1 MFIFLDSNN
10 SNPSTNIEG
19 PSSFLKN
26 YDIFIFE
33 GRPKGTIPFISV
45 DRGSNIN
52 EMILYIKTSLFSG
65 KEVLLLKDVK
75 FLNTIKEENLKGSS
89 YSFENPNIIYLSL
102 GTKSRMFTH
111 FEEEIATFES
121 LRSAIMG
128 LLLN

>member
-1 MFIFLDSNN
+1 VDSNN
-10 SNPSTNIEG
+10 SNPSTDIEG
-19 PSSFLKN
+19 PSSYLKN

-33 GRPKGTIPFISV
+33 GRPKETAPFISV
-45 DRGSNIN
+45 NRESNVN

-65 KEVLLLKDVK
+65 KEVLLLKDVQ
-75 FLNTIKEENLKGSS
+75 FLNTIKKEHLKGCS
-89 YSFENPNIIYLSL
+89 YSFENPNSIYLSL

-121 LRSAIMG
+121 LRTAIKC